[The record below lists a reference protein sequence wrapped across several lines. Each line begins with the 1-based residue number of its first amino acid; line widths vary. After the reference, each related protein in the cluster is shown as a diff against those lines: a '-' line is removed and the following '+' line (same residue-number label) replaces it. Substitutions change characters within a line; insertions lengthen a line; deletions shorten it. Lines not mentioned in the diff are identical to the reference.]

1 MLSLFF
7 LISRSLA
14 AVGGI
19 VVTYL
24 VAEKLIFGAQLADRP
39 LFISSILM
47 AIMGVQFIT
56 TGILADIMVKI
67 YYGQNGRKNYL
78 VERVV

>member
-1 MLSLFF
+1 LGF
-7 LISRSLA
+7 ILA
-14 AVGGI
+14 AVGGVI
-19 VVTYL
+19 VAYL
-24 VAEKLIFGAQLADRP
+24 ILEKFIFGAQLADRP

-67 YYGQNGRKNYL
+67 YYGQKERKNYL
-78 VERVV
+78 VENVV

>member
-1 MLSLFF
+1 
-7 LISRSLA
+7 
-14 AVGGI
+14 
-19 VVTYL
+19 
-24 VAEKLIFGAQLADRP
+24 
-39 LFISSILM
+39 M